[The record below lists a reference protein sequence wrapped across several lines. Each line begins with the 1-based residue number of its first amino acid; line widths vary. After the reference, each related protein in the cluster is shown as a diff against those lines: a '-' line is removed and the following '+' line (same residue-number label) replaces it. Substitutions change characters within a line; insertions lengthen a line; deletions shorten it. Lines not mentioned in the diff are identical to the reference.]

1 MSPSYLVV
9 LRDLQAAYDKAAC
22 CRAQV
27 GSTSPTAPEGA
38 ERSEAPGRDRARRH
52 NVTASA
58 AGAALGKWN
67 LSQCEH
73 EP

>member
-9 LRDLQAAYDKAAC
+9 LRDLQAADDKSSLLP
-22 CRAQV
+22 RAGRVQV
-27 GSTSPTAPEGA
+27 ADGA
-38 ERSEAPGRDRARRH
+38 RRGERSEAPGRDRARRH
-52 NVTASA
+52 DVTALA